1 MIFEMSRLFS
11 CDWDP
16 LRSTSYKIYENRPL
30 SAVDRPRLG
39 KKSIPSYIQDATL
52 GGGGQNRYGSLLN
65 RHTYKGTWNI
75 KQIHRLYVR

>member
-52 GGGGQNRYGSLLN
+52 ALSNGNTRGVVVKIAMGDCL
-65 RHTYKGTWNI
+65 TDIAI
-75 KQIHRLYVR
+75 KAHGI

>member
-52 GGGGQNRYGSLLN
+52 ALSNGNTRGVVVKIAMAVCLTDML
-65 RHTYKGTWNI
+65 I
-75 KQIHRLYVR
+75 KAHGI

>member
-11 CDWDP
+11 CHWDP

-52 GGGGQNRYGSLLN
+52 ALSNGNTRGVVVKIAMAVCLTDILM
-65 RHTYKGTWNI
+65 
-75 KQIHRLYVR
+75 

>member
-39 KKSIPSYIQDATL
+39 KKSILSYIQDTTL
-52 GGGGQNRYGSLLN
+52 ALSNGNTRGVLVKIAMAVCL
-65 RHTYKGTWNI
+65 TDIPI
-75 KQIHRLYVR
+75 KAHGI

>member
-30 SAVDRPRLG
+30 SAVDRPHLG

-52 GGGGQNRYGSLLN
+52 ALSNGNTRGVVVIIAMAVCLTDIL
-65 RHTYKGTWNI
+65 I
-75 KQIHRLYVR
+75 KAHGI

>member
-16 LRSTSYKIYENRPL
+16 LRSTSYKIYGNRPL
-30 SAVDRPRLG
+30 SAVDRPRLE

-52 GGGGQNRYGSLLN
+52 ALSNGNTRWVMVKFDMAVCLTDIY
-65 RHTYKGTWNI
+65 I
-75 KQIHRLYVR
+75 KAHGI

>member
-11 CDWDP
+11 CHWDP

-52 GGGGQNRYGSLLN
+52 ALSNGNTRGVVVKIAMAVCL
-65 RHTYKGTWNI
+65 TNI
-75 KQIHRLYVR
+75 LI

>member
-16 LRSTSYKIYENRPL
+16 LRSTSYKIYENQPL

-52 GGGGQNRYGSLLN
+52 ALSNGNTRGVVVKIAMAVCL
-65 RHTYKGTWNI
+65 TDITI
-75 KQIHRLYVR
+75 KAHGI

>member
-52 GGGGQNRYGSLLN
+52 ALSNGNTRGVVVKIAMAVCLTDIL
-65 RHTYKGTWNI
+65 I
-75 KQIHRLYVR
+75 KAHGI

>member
-16 LRSTSYKIYENRPL
+16 LRSISYKINENRPL

-52 GGGGQNRYGSLLN
+52 ALSNGNTRGVVVKIAMAVCL
-65 RHTYKGTWNI
+65 TNI
-75 KQIHRLYVR
+75 HIKAHGV

>member
-11 CDWDP
+11 CHWDP

-30 SAVDRPRLG
+30 SAVDRPHLG

-52 GGGGQNRYGSLLN
+52 ALSNGNTRGVVVKIAMAVCLTDIL
-65 RHTYKGTWNI
+65 I
-75 KQIHRLYVR
+75 KAHGI

>member
-1 MIFEMSRLFS
+1 MILEMSRLFS
-11 CDWDP
+11 CHWDP

-52 GGGGQNRYGSLLN
+52 ALSNGNTRGVVVKIAMAVCLTDIL
-65 RHTYKGTWNI
+65 I
-75 KQIHRLYVR
+75 KAHGI

>member
-30 SAVDRPRLG
+30 SAVDRPRLE

-52 GGGGQNRYGSLLN
+52 ALSNGNTRGVVVKIAMAVCLTDI
-65 RHTYKGTWNI
+65 HI
-75 KQIHRLYVR
+75 KAHGV

>member
-11 CDWDP
+11 CHWDP
-16 LRSTSYKIYENRPL
+16 LRSTSYTPIYENRPL

-52 GGGGQNRYGSLLN
+52 ALSNGNTRGVVVKIAMAVCLTDIL
-65 RHTYKGTWNI
+65 I
-75 KQIHRLYVR
+75 KAHGI